1 MPPAPASGAVDPFT
15 ATRTRM
21 EEMLAHLS
29 APVIAAAT
37 AQALEEY
44 ITEAGRELLR
54 QVLQDQFDARAAAE
68 ARLAAV
74 AGTDA
79 VVRRRAE
86 RGHRRLLSTTL
97 GRVEVTRIAYR
108 AQGAPNLHP
117 ADAAL
122 ALPTGIH
129 SYPLQRAI
137 ALEAAEGPLRQA
149 GARLAG
155 PPAGV
160 GPPAADRRLMAA
172 SPPARLPTSTA
183 ATCPPPGRAPGVRRT
198 SCWCSAATRQ
208 AST

>member
-1 MPPAPASGAVDPFT
+1 
-15 ATRTRM
+15 
-21 EEMLAHLS
+21 
-29 APVIAAAT
+29 VIAAAT

-44 ITEAGRELLR
+44 VTEAGRELLR

-68 ARLAAV
+68 ASLAAV

-149 GARLAG
+149 GARLHRATGQELG
-155 PPAGV
+155 P
-160 GPPAADRRLMAA
+160 RQLMATRSA
-172 SPPARLPTSTA
+172 SPPASPPSTA

-198 SCWCSAATRQ
+198 SCWCPAATRQ